1 MRAAVTCRKHVW
13 PANILHGL
21 ESQINPMQN
30 NLQQI
35 NISYL
40 PTEDR
45 LLLKASTSDQ
55 NELRIWFTRRYT
67 SLLINVLAQQ
77 MDKAGG
83 IMELASNKTTL
94 EQFKGGAFSQEYQQ
108 QTPQH
113 FPLGENGVL
122 GYRIN
127 AGKNT
132 DSRVNLQ
139 LLPEAGE
146 GLNLT
151 LDKPMLFM
159 FYNLLEQALVHADW
173 NLSLPQAHK
182 EPVH

>member
-1 MRAAVTCRKHVW
+1 
-13 PANILHGL
+13 
-21 ESQINPMQN
+21 MQN

-35 NISYL
+35 NISYV
-40 PTEDR
+40 PNEDR
-45 LLLKASTSDQ
+45 LLLKARTSDKE
-55 NELRIWFTRRYT
+55 ELRIWLTRRYT

-94 EQFKGGAFSQEYQQ
+94 AQFKGGAFTQEYQ
-108 QTPQH
+108 PQPLQN

-146 GLNLT
+146 GLNLL
-151 LDKPMLFM
+151 LDKSMLFM
-159 FYNLLEQALVHADW
+159 FYNLLEQALAQAEW
-173 NLSLPQAHK
+173 NLPLPQAHK

>member
-1 MRAAVTCRKHVW
+1 
-13 PANILHGL
+13 
-21 ESQINPMQN
+21 MQN

-35 NISYL
+35 NISYV
-40 PTEDR
+40 PNEDR
-45 LLLKASTSDQ
+45 LLLKARTSGED
-55 NELRIWFTRRYT
+55 ELRIWLTRRYT

-94 EQFKGGAFSQEYQQ
+94 EQFKGGAFAQDYQP
-108 QTPQH
+108 QTRQN

-127 AGKNT
+127 AGKNA

-146 GLNLT
+146 GLNLV
-151 LDKPMLFM
+151 LDKSMLFM
-159 FYNLLEQALVHADW
+159 FYNLLEQALVHAEW
-173 NLSLPQAHK
+173 NLPLPHAHK

>member
-1 MRAAVTCRKHVW
+1 M
-13 PANILHGL
+13 
-21 ESQINPMQN
+21 SN

-35 NISYL
+35 NISYV
-40 PTEDR
+40 PNEDR
-45 LLLKASTSDQ
+45 LLLKARTSDEK
-55 NELRIWFTRRYT
+55 ELRIWLTRRYT

-83 IMELASNKTTL
+83 ILELASNKTTL
-94 EQFKGGAFSQEYQQ
+94 EQFKGGAFTQEYEPRPQQ
-108 QTPQH
+108 N

-139 LLPEAGE
+139 LLPETGE

-151 LDKPMLFM
+151 LDKSMLFM
-159 FYNLLEQALVHADW
+159 FYNLLEQALVHAEW
-173 NLSLPQAHK
+173 NLVLPQAHK